1 LNERNSLTSLFR
13 RFSNAHPAVAVCD
26 SDKVLMKARQGRKG
40 TDQGAAKMSI
50 DTGKK
55 KDLGLSQTFAQ
66 WFAPESGQICPPRI
80 NLSPVTQTASLKL
93 ISIDLELLPNRTA
106 VGKDQQFCVDVN
118 RTRMEA
124 SLWRYGTFLHP

>member
-13 RFSNAHPAVAVCD
+13 LFSNAHPAVAVCD

-66 WFAPESGQICPPRI
+66 WFAPGIRAD
-80 NLSPVTQTASLKL
+80 LSSKNK
-93 ISIDLELLPNRTA
+93 SIPSDTNS
-106 VGKDQQFCVDVN
+106 F
-118 RTRMEA
+118 
-124 SLWRYGTFLHP
+124 S